1 VSQGPVF
8 DGTQLEKTDDRRA
21 SCDSGF
27 STDSD
32 ELSFSGDEA
41 SLSPVLSPVPK
52 EEEKSLTCQENVPE
66 FPLNRSWTWYYLSN
80 TSKDW
85 DERINK
91 IAEVKTVNDFWKTYG
106 HIKLPTHISVG
117 CDLMFFQ
124 SDIEPKWENEENR
137 TGGRLVIEIK
147 KEHRNEMLIGNW
159 LNTLLG
165 LIGENCSVPQVAKC
179 YGVQFQSRRKMDKLS
194 LWVAS
199 GHSRN
204 EIMNLGAW
212 FKEGANKA
220 SINSGKVKYHLHAS
234 QAGKTTSSRRFEY
247 CV

>member
-1 VSQGPVF
+1 MKDF
-8 DGTQLEKTDDRRA
+8 KDTEA

-32 ELSFSGDEA
+32 ELSFSGDE
-41 SLSPVLSPVPK
+41 SPSPVVTPQPT
-52 EEEKSLTCQENVPE
+52 EEESANDQSEAANLDASEL
-66 FPLNRSWTWYYLSN
+66 PLSRSWTWYYLN
-80 TSKDW
+80 NQSKNW

-91 IAEVKTVNDFWKTYG
+91 IAEVKTVEDFWKTYG
-106 HIKLPTHISVG
+106 RIKLPTHISVG

-124 SDIEPKWENEENR
+124 TDIEPKWENEENR

-165 LIGENCSVPQVAKC
+165 LIGENCNVEGVAKC

-204 EIMNLGAW
+204 EVMNLGAW
-212 FKEGANKA
+212 FKEGADKQ

>member
-1 VSQGPVF
+1 MKDF
-8 DGTQLEKTDDRRA
+8 KDIEA

-32 ELSFSGDEA
+32 ELSFSGDE
-41 SLSPVLSPVPK
+41 SLQASPVVSPEPK
-52 EEEKSLTCQENVPE
+52 SADQSAADQSELDPSQL
-66 FPLNRSWTWYYLSN
+66 PLNRSWTWYYLN
-80 TSKDW
+80 NASKNW

-91 IAEVKTVNDFWKTYG
+91 VADVKTVQDFWTSYG
-106 HIKLPTHISVG
+106 RIKLPTHISVG

-165 LIGENCSVPQVAKC
+165 LIGENCSVDGVAKC

-199 GHSRN
+199 GYNRN

-212 FKEGANKA
+212 FKEGADKA